1 MVSLRTRWMDLALV
15 ALLAALSGCSSS
27 GATDPLAESE
37 AGESAAVLAHLV
49 MTGDPTATNGATWTY
64 RDTVDGVAY
73 DLAGILLKPA
83 GTGPFPAIVV
93 SHGYGGNAGNYSR
106 NVGTTFRS
114 WGAVVIATSY
124 THAGGVPLGAPGSAT
139 DLGAS
144 DANVKRAR
152 RLVEI
157 LRAIGY
163 VDMQRLAAH
172 GHSMGAF
179 VTLALVSTH
188 PTVFR
193 AASHTAGG
201 VRVDG
206 VVGAAPTES
215 QGRAVLTPYQM
226 HHGDQDAVVALAADQ
241 RFDVLLGETGTV
253 HELNVYAGYDHAEIA
268 SDPTVLAR
276 IRAWYVARGV
286 L

>member
-1 MVSLRTRWMDLALV
+1 MRWIELALV
-15 ALLAALSGCSSS
+15 ALLGASSGCSA
-27 GATDPLAESE
+27 ATEPAGGE
-37 AGESAAVLAHLV
+37 AGGSAAVLAHLV
-49 MTGDPTATNGATWTY
+49 ITGDPTATNGASWTY

-83 GTGPFPAIVV
+83 GAGPFPAIVV
-93 SHGYGGNAGNYSR
+93 SHGYGGSANNYSR

-114 WGAVVIATSY
+114 WGAVVIATNY
-124 THAGGVPLGAPGSAT
+124 THAGGVPIGAPGSTA

-152 RLVEI
+152 RVVEI
-157 LRAIGY
+157 LRALGY

-179 VTLALVSTH
+179 VTVALVSTH

-215 QGRAVLTPYQM
+215 QGRAVLTPYQI

-241 RFDVLLGETGTV
+241 RFDALLAEAGTV

-276 IRAWYVARGV
+276 IRAWFVGRGV
-286 L
+286 F

>member
-1 MVSLRTRWMDLALV
+1 MIPRMRCIGLALV
-15 ALLAALSGCSSS
+15 GLLAASFGCSSPDVTEPPLGND
-27 GATDPLAESE
+27 GAA
-37 AGESAAVLAHLV
+37 SASVLAHLAIA
-49 MTGDPTATNGATWTY
+49 GDPTATNGATWTY

-83 GTGPFPAIVV
+83 GAGPFPAIVV
-93 SHGYGGNAGNYSR
+93 SHGYGGSADNYSR

-114 WGAVVIATSY
+114 WGAVVIATNY
-124 THAGGVPLGAPGSAT
+124 THASGVPLGAPGSAS

-152 RLVEI
+152 RVVEI
-157 LRAIGY
+157 LRALGY
-163 VDMQRLAAH
+163 VDLQRLAAH

-206 VVGAAPTES
+206 VVGAAPSES
-215 QGRAVLTPYQM
+215 QGRAVRTPYQM

-241 RFDVLLGETGTV
+241 RFDALLGETGTL

>member
-1 MVSLRTRWMDLALV
+1 MRWIGLALV
-15 ALLAALSGCSSS
+15 ASLAASSGCS
-27 GATDPLAESE
+27 GATEPTGTGE
-37 AGESAAVLAHLV
+37 AGGSAAVLAHLV
-49 MTGDPTATNGATWTY
+49 ITGDPTATNGATWTY

-83 GTGPFPAIVV
+83 GAGPFPAIVV
-93 SHGYGGNAGNYSR
+93 SHGYGGSAGNYSR
-106 NVGTTFRS
+106 NVGTTFRG
-114 WGAVVIATSY
+114 WGAVVIATNY
-124 THAGGVPLGAPGSAT
+124 THAGGVPIGAPGSAT

-152 RLVEI
+152 RVVEI
-157 LRAIGY
+157 LRALGY

-215 QGRAVLTPYQM
+215 QGRAVTTPYQM

-241 RFDVLLGETGTV
+241 RFDALLAETGTV

-268 SDPTVLAR
+268 SDATVLTR
-276 IRAWYVARGV
+276 IKAWYVARGV